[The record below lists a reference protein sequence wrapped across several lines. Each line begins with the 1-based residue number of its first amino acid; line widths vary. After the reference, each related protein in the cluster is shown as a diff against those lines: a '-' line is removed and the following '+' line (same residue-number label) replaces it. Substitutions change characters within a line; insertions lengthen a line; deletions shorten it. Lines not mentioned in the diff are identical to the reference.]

1 MEEEERT
8 IKRKEKIKKK
18 MNERV
23 EKRAQM
29 LFNKVKLENEKK
41 NQ

>member
-8 IKRKEKIKKK
+8 IKRKEKIKK